1 MSDGKLNFV
10 IHGLELT
17 EKQEKKMRQKVE
29 KLLKF
34 DASVSSVDVNIRK
47 REEAGAAISVEIRL
61 NAKGEFFASKES
73 PTFEEALDGAVDAI
87 HKQLEKRWG
96 KRTQNKGEDL
106 EII

>member
-17 EKQEKKMRQKVE
+17 EKQEKKMHQKVE

-61 NAKGEFFASKES
+61 NAKGEFFASKEGGNVRKIRAKIS
-73 PTFEEALDGAVDAI
+73 KLSKIGRLYPVPPTHPL
-87 HKQLEKRWG
+87 
-96 KRTQNKGEDL
+96 
-106 EII
+106 